1 MYGIVNLEWMY
12 GNECIGLQLWNGCM
26 GMNAWIANMDLNVW
40 TWMYLIESLQV
51 CKFKFDCEWGNGMGP
66 QGLGMVPW
74 ESPSSLLSPT
84 VPWVQ
89 WYWTF
94 TGITGI

>member
-1 MYGIVNLEWMY
+1 MY
-12 GNECIGLQLWNGCM
+12 GNELIHWNLYNCT
-26 GMNAWIANMDLNVW
+26 L
-40 TWMYLIESLQV
+40 
-51 CKFKFDCEWGNGMGP
+51 KFDCEWGNGMGP

-74 ESPSSLLSPT
+74 ELPSGLLTPT

-94 TGITGI
+94 TGLRGLNLNYIGLQPLKLGNFKLNCLVEENKLFALYSKG

>member
-1 MYGIVNLEWMY
+1 MN
-12 GNECIGLQLWNGCM
+12 GNECSGLQICNNVWM
-26 GMNAWIANMDLNVW
+26 YFIEALNVC
-40 TWMYLIESLQV
+40 TL
-51 CKFKFDCEWGNGMGP
+51 KFDCEWGNGMGP

-74 ESPSSLLSPT
+74 ESPSGLLSPT

-94 TGITGI
+94 TGLRGTKLELHWVKTFETWKL

>member
-1 MYGIVNLEWMY
+1 MYGI
-12 GNECIGLQLWNGCM
+12 
-26 GMNAWIANMDLNVW
+26 
-40 TWMYLIESLQV
+40 ESIPKFV
-51 CKFKFDCEWGNGMGP
+51 CTLKFDCEWGNGMGP

-74 ESPSSLLSPT
+74 ESPSGILSPT

-94 TGITGI
+94 MGLRGTKLELHGVKIFETWKL